1 MRGYTWLGL
10 SNDSTCTHQLFSHS
24 AAYETLQL
32 HSLKQ
37 PQRDSRSY
45 SLPQWAQGH
54 WESVSVKGGRLVY
67 KSDEEF
73 TSYSLETISSPHMDR
88 YLVRLQTSCGHAA
101 YTCLTLEQRTENIIE
116 LKLGKHGKSSHQRLC
131 DPDNFLDKQ
140 WLTLGKA
147 KVKTSCPLV
156 GEFSGALPDAEGL
169 CARSVTSCDRADQMN
184 YQVYNCENTTEVYED
199 RSYHCYGAFEDDGLV
214 YTVVKRLD
222 LPYHEC
228 FVGTNLEN
236 GQSMITEAG
245 TSCGRTKEPG
255 TSGMLLS
262 YRSDQCVE
270 WQWEDTISEATHTVN
285 NVVDI
290 KHTPRIEIE
299 VAVNTTTRA
308 SETVDELM
316 EEITRTP
323 KELMEHEIVIDDKKM
338 IDVNITEVFSAAKFV
353 KYNKVLVTLAFFC
366 LMI

>member
-1 MRGYTWLGL
+1 M
-10 SNDSTCTHQLFSHS
+10 
-24 AAYETLQL
+24 
-32 HSLKQ
+32 
-37 PQRDSRSY
+37 
-45 SLPQWAQGH
+45 
-54 WESVSVKGGRLVY
+54 
-67 KSDEEF
+67 
-73 TSYSLETISSPHMDR
+73 ETISSPHVDR
-88 YLVRLQTSCGHAA
+88 YLVRLETSCGHAV
-101 YTCLTLEQRTENIIE
+101 YSCLALEQRSENIME
-116 LKLGKHGKSSHQRLC
+116 LMLGRHGKSSHQRLC
-131 DPDNFLDKQ
+131 DPDNFIDKQ

-184 YQVYNCENTTEVYED
+184 YQVYNCENITEVYED
-199 RSYHCYGAFEDDGLV
+199 RSYHCYGAFEENGLV

-245 TSCGRTKEPG
+245 TSCGRNKEPG

-270 WQWEDTISEATHTVN
+270 WQWEDTISEATERVN
-285 NVVDI
+285 NAVDI
-290 KHTPRIEIE
+290 KHTPHIKVE
-299 VAVNTTTRA
+299 VAVDTTTRA

-316 EEITRTP
+316 QEMTRSP
-323 KELMEHEIVIDDKKM
+323 KELMEHEIVINDKKM
-338 IDVNITEVFSAAKFV
+338 IDVNDTVVISAVKCV
-353 KYNKVLVTLAFFC
+353 KYNEILLTLALVC
-366 LMI
+366 LLI